1 MFWIK
6 TQFGELLNLADM
18 QNIYIEEEKTYQVK
32 NPFRV
37 RALTNLPA
45 EWWHLLAEFE
55 TKEDAQNYL
64 DKIFE
69 LLNGRVV
76 YNG

>member
-6 TQFGELLNLADM
+6 TQFGDLINLADM
-18 QNIYIEEEKTYQVK
+18 KEICLEEERGNYLG

-37 RALTNLPA
+37 FAYTQDTKY
-45 EWWHLLAEFE
+45 LLAEFDNFQ
-55 TKEDAQNYL
+55 DAQNYL